1 MADNGH
7 VLSSGGLR
15 LDGTD
20 HLWVP
25 TTWVV
30 LPDEVQPVHG
40 ATRCGIVSLM
50 FAAGTPARAEFHRA
64 RRHLAEAVL
73 HPDLPMSAVASRLP
87 TGQHCGPPPPRTRPP
102 TRAVAP

>member
-40 ATRCGIVSLM
+40 ATRCGIVSLL
-50 FAAGTPARAEFHRA
+50 FAAGTPARAEFIA
-64 RRHLAEAVL
+64 LADISRKPFCIRIFL
-73 HPDLPMSAVASRLP
+73 CLP
-87 TGQHCGPPPPRTRPP
+87 
-102 TRAVAP
+102 